1 MATNRHFIAWW
12 NLENLFDVQDA
23 PARIPWLQKEL
34 NKYLQGWT
42 SEVLNQKLTN
52 LSSIIRQLNVGKGPD
67 LMGFCEIENR
77 NVIEMLVA
85 KLNDL
90 GRNYDIV
97 HKEMNDQRG
106 IDIAFIYD
114 KSAFTVG
121 PDPIFSLEIMKRTG
135 TRDLLQ
141 VTFTTKE
148 KKNELII
155 IGNHW
160 PSRSGGQYE
169 SEPFRMMVG
178 ENLSYWLRRI
188 AEIKGETAPIL
199 VMGDFNDEPFNRS
212 LTEYAMSLD
221 NSIKISNA
229 RKPTADSH
237 ITVRIPYLLNLMW
250 NLMGEGKSTFVYNG
264 NGNVLDQFL
273 VNRGIALRTIE
284 HHFQVD
290 TVEIVDYLP
299 ELVKGE
305 YKTPVKFGAP
315 SKGNEYNPAGYSDHL
330 PISITLLEE

>member
-12 NLENLFDVQDA
+12 NLENLFDVQNA
-23 PARIPWLQKEL
+23 PGRIPWLQKEL
-34 NKYLQGWT
+34 KRYLQGWT
-42 SEVLNQKLTN
+42 GEVLDQKLTN
-52 LSSIIRQLNVGKGPD
+52 LSGIIRRLNEGKGPD

-77 NVIEMLVA
+77 NVIEMLVS

-90 GRNYDIV
+90 GRDYDII
-97 HKEMNDQRG
+97 HKEMSDQRG

-114 KSAFTVG
+114 RAHFILS
-121 PDPIFSLEIMKRTG
+121 PDPVFSLEVMKRTA

-221 NSIKISNA
+221 SSIKLSHA

-250 NLMGEGKSTFVYNG
+250 KFLGEGKSTFVFNG
-264 NGNVLDQFL
+264 SGNVLDQFL
-273 VNRGIALRTIE
+273 VNRAIALKTIE
-284 HHFQVD
+284 HHFKVD
-290 TVEIVDYLP
+290 AVEIVDDLP
-299 ELVKGE
+299 QLVKGE

-315 SKGNEYNPAGYSDHL
+315 SKETEYNPAGYSDHL
-330 PISITLLEE
+330 PITITLIEK